1 MNKKSSN
8 NVDSNIFELNHS
20 NSEYYERHPNCKG
33 GPKQIPLEWHN
44 WDELVDFFEN
54 YFQHF
59 GDDVSTLDRE
69 TFKKV
74 VKTIWRFSYITG
86 IVYAREEMKENTP
99 SFMEQLKEYFKS
111 IQRHNEYERDEMFP
125 DTITPDDIW
134 HDVLHLK
141 FEKQ

>member
-59 GDDVSTLDRE
+59 GDDVSTLDKE
-69 TFKKV
+69 TFKRV

-141 FEKQ
+141 FKKQ

>member
-20 NSEYYERHPNCKG
+20 NSEYYERHLNCKG
-33 GPKQIPLEWHN
+33 SPKQIPLEWHN
-44 WDELVDFFEN
+44 WDELVDFFEK

-59 GDDVSTLDRE
+59 GDDVSTLDKE

-125 DTITPDDIW
+125 DIITPDDIW

-141 FEKQ
+141 FEK

>member
-8 NVDSNIFELNHS
+8 NIDSNIFELNHS

-59 GDDVSTLDRE
+59 GDDVSTLDKE

-141 FEKQ
+141 FEK

>member
-59 GDDVSTLDRE
+59 GDDVSTLDKE

-141 FEKQ
+141 FEK

>member
-86 IVYAREEMKENTP
+86 IVYAREEIKENTP

-141 FEKQ
+141 FKKQ

>member
-59 GDDVSTLDRE
+59 GDDVSTLDKE
-69 TFKKV
+69 TFKRV

-86 IVYAREEMKENTP
+86 IVYAREEIKENTP

-141 FEKQ
+141 FEK

>member
-86 IVYAREEMKENTP
+86 IVYAREEMEKDKP
-99 SFMEQLKEYFKS
+99 SFMKQLKEYFKS
-111 IQRHNEYERDEMFP
+111 IERHNEAERDETFP
-125 DTITPDDIW
+125 DIITPNDIW

-141 FEKQ
+141 FEE

>member
-8 NVDSNIFELNHS
+8 NIDSNIFELNHS

-44 WDELVDFFEN
+44 WDELIGFFEN

-59 GDDVSTLDRE
+59 GDDVSTLDKE

-141 FEKQ
+141 FEK